1 MKQEQLKIALLAYNP
16 TEQETEFK
24 KIILDFLSTSENV
37 FERSHCC
44 GHITAS
50 CWLLNKA
57 RTHALM
63 MHHKKLDQWF
73 QLGGHCDGDTD
84 TLAVAIK
91 EAQEESGIND
101 IIPLS
106 SDIFDIDIHWIPSNK
121 KEAGHYHYDIRY
133 LLAVNSD
140 EQIIQNAESNELR
153 WIPMNGTLPTNNQ
166 SVKRMFDKC
175 RELLAF
181 NIASPFKQVSNQQ
194 L

>member
-1 MKQEQLKIALLAYNP
+1 MKADILREQLLAYNP
-16 TEQETEFK
+16 TAQEMEFK
-24 KIILDFLSTSENV
+24 KIILDFLSTSEHV

-73 QLGGHCDGDTD
+73 QLGGHCDGDPD
-84 TLAVAIK
+84 TRAVAIR

-101 IIPLS
+101 IICVSPE
-106 SDIFDIDIHWIPSNK
+106 IFDIDIHWIPSNK

-140 EQIIQNAESNELR
+140 EIIVQNAESKELR
-153 WIPMNGTLPTNNQ
+153 WIALHEELPTNNQ
-166 SVKRMFDKC
+166 SVVRMHQKMKN
-175 RELLAF
+175 EK
-181 NIASPFKQVSNQQ
+181 FKNTDF
-194 L
+194 